1 MKRNILKSI
10 IVCTGLFFVFACKK
24 NPPVQPAEELPA
36 LTHEGK
42 NTFGCKVNG
51 TIWIPKANFTVGG
64 AIAID
69 NSYKEATGGLTLKA
83 TKKTSDESTY
93 EYLIFF
99 GVNLFEEGV
108 YEMSVLNED
117 ITGFADLTKSKYS
130 CGGFKHD
137 TLNKGILNITHLD
150 KEKNIIAGTFSM
162 TLISSDYCVETTY
175 LQITEGRFDL
185 PY

>member
-10 IVCTGLFFVFACKK
+10 IACTGLFFVFACKK
-24 NPPVQPAEELPA
+24 NPPVEPAEELPA

-51 TIWIPKANFTVGG
+51 EIWIPEIKFTIGG
-64 AIAID
+64 PIAID
-69 NSYKEATGGLTLKA
+69 NSYKEATGGFWVETQ
-83 TKKTSDESTY
+83 KKTSDNLVN
-93 EYLIFF
+93 EYMKFY
-99 GVNLFEEGV
+99 GVGILNVGV

-117 ITGFADLTKSKYS
+117 ITGFSDLTKSKYS

-137 TLNKGILNITHLD
+137 TLNKGVLNITHLD

-162 TLISSDYCVETTY
+162 TLISSDYCAETTY
-175 LQITEGRFDL
+175 LDITEGRFDL